1 MCISSTGWVHQRIS
15 PVVFLMKRSAVL
27 RHLSIEEDFMSEDVQ
42 IILIA
47 NIFRIMSLLVGF
59 GFACLGYK
67 LYVKG
72 VFDKTQDLKAS
83 FGNAKLALRNVAPG
97 VVFGIAGIVVGILAV
112 VRPVMLDHSRESHKL
127 RSSSATSQI
136 VDSNS
141 PSAKSPELSHPK
153 DPKTRS
159 EDEILREELFA
170 SHYAPPA
177 PRSCKEVF
185 RFLAK
190 LSSNAER
197 RVAGDLWVG
206 AQCKAEDASI
216 VTFEWKS
223 SGITHLMSCQSPL

>member
-1 MCISSTGWVHQRIS
+1 
-15 PVVFLMKRSAVL
+15 
-27 RHLSIEEDFMSEDVQ
+27 MSEDVQ

-47 NIFRIMSLLVGF
+47 NIFRIMSLLIGF

-97 VVFGIAGIVVGILAV
+97 VVFGIAGIVVAILAV
-112 VRPVMLDHSRESHKL
+112 VRPVMLDHSRESQRHG
-127 RSSSATSQI
+127 SASATPRI

-141 PSAKSPELSHPK
+141 RSAESSELSHLK
-153 DPKTRS
+153 DPKTQS
-159 EDEILREELFA
+159 EDEVIKDELFA
-170 SHYAPPA
+170 SHDMPPR
-177 PRSCKEVF
+177 PRSCKDVF

-190 LSSNAER
+190 LNSNAKRKAPE
-197 RVAGDLWVG
+197 DLWVG

-216 VTFEWKS
+216 VTFEWRS
-223 SGITHLMSCQSPL
+223 SGITYLRSCQPSLPNALSERAFVP